1 MQDAGET
8 LNLTDIVED
17 KNVEVYLKPRLYTVT
32 IRKFGEGTVSP
43 SKTLYYL
50 QNYKNI
56 TQTPAPGWVTVK
68 IVVDDEVIFE
78 HPLLSAAAEVQSEPE
93 VNEQPEAAPPAQSAP
108 EVNEQPEAEAPT
120 QSEPETEEQPEAEIQ
135 AQSETEP
142 EEQSEVKT
150 EEKSEVKTEEQP
162 ETKAEEQP
170 ETTAP
175 AKAAS
180 KVKMKT
186 SKVQARIPMR
196 EIDDILNIDADHE
209 IEVYF
214 EKDDGTL
221 EPLPN
226 PEETCTV
233 DVTLKG
239 GVGEILSGPAVVEK
253 GGKVKVEWD
262 FDANKYEL
270 AGITINGEEQELP
283 EGNDFDLTDI
293 TNNKDVV
300 ITLKEKK
307 LKDND
312 ITIPGNIDEKT
323 HNITAAISGATGTI
337 SGSGT
342 VADGADR
349 EIVWTVDDDTLELA
363 YIFVNGKAIDITGIT
378 GNTLLLKGISE
389 DKNIVVVMKA
399 AGKPPVNVDKDGDG
413 EPDEVLIPAEPVD
426 PDDPD
431 DPNNSDDP
439 GKPGKPNG
447 GKGSGKNQG
456 GKGSGS
462 VTDGTPATGDSTHL
476 MLWIMILISD
486 VILGC
491 AAFVFVKKK
500 ILQKI
505 IGLSEV

>member
-93 VNEQPEAAPPAQSAP
+93 VN
-108 EVNEQPEAEAPT
+108 
-120 QSEPETEEQPEAEIQ
+120 
-135 AQSETEP
+135 
-142 EEQSEVKT
+142 EQSEVKT

-389 DKNIVVVMKA
+389 DKNIVVVMKV

-476 MLWIMILISD
+476 MLRIMILISD

-491 AAFVFVKKK
+491 AAFVFVKKDTAK
-500 ILQKI
+500 NNRTVRSVKKEL
-505 IGLSEV
+505 LLHR

>member
-93 VNEQPEAAPPAQSAP
+93 VNEQ
-108 EVNEQPEAEAPT
+108 
-120 QSEPETEEQPEAEIQ
+120 
-135 AQSETEP
+135 
-142 EEQSEVKT
+142 SEVKT

-186 SKVQARIPMR
+186 SKVQAKIPMR

-378 GNTLLLKGISE
+378 GNTLLLKSISE

-491 AAFVFVKKK
+491 AAFVFVKKRYCK
-500 ILQKI
+500 K
-505 IGLSEV
+505 